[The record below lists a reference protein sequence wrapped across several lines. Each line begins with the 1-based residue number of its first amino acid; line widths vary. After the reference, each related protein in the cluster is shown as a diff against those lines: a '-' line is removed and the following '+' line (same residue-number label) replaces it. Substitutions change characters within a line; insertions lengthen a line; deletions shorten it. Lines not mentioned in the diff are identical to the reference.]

1 MAEEQAEDNGE
12 GGGLARV
19 SQEVME
25 NSRSRFK
32 KIKPKSLTN
41 LTKDMDGGE
50 VTGEDEL
57 GESCGD
63 KQLKK

>member
-1 MAEEQAEDNGE
+1 VVED
-12 GGGLARV
+12 
-19 SQEVME
+19 
-25 NSRSRFK
+25 SRSRFE